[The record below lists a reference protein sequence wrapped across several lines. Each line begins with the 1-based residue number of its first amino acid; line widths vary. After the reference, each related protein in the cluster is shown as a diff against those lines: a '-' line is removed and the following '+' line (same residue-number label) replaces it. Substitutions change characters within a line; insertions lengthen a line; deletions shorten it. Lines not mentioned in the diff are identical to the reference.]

1 MPAWGKSMDEEY
13 IWNMAA
19 FLQVLPTLDE
29 GEYQAMV
36 ARSGGHSHCGGE
48 PTPHADGEGVT
59 ANHHDQATEAAG
71 HAHPPGT
78 PPPDDAP
85 AQPGAAMRSEEHPSE
100 LQSLMRISYAV
111 LYFPK

>member
-1 MPAWGKSMDEEY
+1 MSETEMSRGLYPAPPDLTKTTVEAAEAFWVIKHGIKASGMPAWGKSMDEEY

-36 ARSGGHSHCGGE
+36 ARSGGHSHGG
-48 PTPHADGEGVT
+48 
-59 ANHHDQATEAAG
+59 
-71 HAHPPGT
+71 
-78 PPPDDAP
+78 
-85 AQPGAAMRSEEHPSE
+85 RSEEHTSE

-111 LYFPK
+111 FCLKKKKQH